1 MDPEEFVREVLTQ
14 REEFVNIVNEPNNLK
29 IPLNSISLSTRKQD
43 KRILIT
49 LDTIL
54 DEHGNHVFDEH
65 RKKLFLFNSNSMK
78 HKKRYSGKPYF
89 IHPSNTAYIVSL
101 LTNPNER
108 CRDESIGYSLTHDFI
123 DVSL

>member
-1 MDPEEFVREVLTQ
+1 MDPEEFVRKVLAQ

-54 DEHGNHVFDEH
+54 DEHGNGYC
-65 RKKLFLFNSNSMK
+65 R
-78 HKKRYSGKPYF
+78 
-89 IHPSNTAYIVSL
+89 VS
-101 LTNPNER
+101 R
-108 CRDESIGYSLTHDFI
+108 CP
-123 DVSL
+123 